1 MDLVVAMIDPDIEE
15 SIEGLIGEHPEY
27 AVAYAI
33 LQLAKAQDR
42 TADQIKALG
51 LGNAASTMGAVE
63 YLAVQVAEVAK
74 ALRAIADRAQPEGG
88 SAQS

>member
-1 MDLVVAMIDPDIEE
+1 MINRDIEKSFQE
-15 SIEGLIGEHPEY
+15 LIGEDAGY

-51 LGNAASTMGAVE
+51 LGDAASTMGAVE
-63 YLAVQVAEVAK
+63 YLAAQEAEVAK
-74 ALRAIADRAQPEGG
+74 ALRAIADRE
-88 SAQS
+88 